1 MHVYITLYRC
11 SNIGEW
17 SSTVSRCLPS
27 RRHGPIRR
35 ADMQTYNIYMDE
47 CRVIEGKTGNSLG
60 SRPPEGLDDRLMK
73 FYVGNPGVLKC

>member
-1 MHVYITLYRC
+1 
-11 SNIGEW
+11 
-17 SSTVSRCLPS
+17 
-27 RRHGPIRR
+27 
-35 ADMQTYNIYMDE
+35 MQTYNMYMDE